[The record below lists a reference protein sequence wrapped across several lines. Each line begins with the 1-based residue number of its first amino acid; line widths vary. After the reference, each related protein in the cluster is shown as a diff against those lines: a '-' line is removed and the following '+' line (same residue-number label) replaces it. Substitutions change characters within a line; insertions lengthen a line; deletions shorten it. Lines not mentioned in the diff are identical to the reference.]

1 MEQKELPAFLQA
13 NVELFKDFP
22 QDKLMQLIDGS
33 KMTTF
38 EGNEAVLEFGEEG
51 RFMGVLLS
59 GQAEAAVTDNTG
71 RKVRLSI
78 LEAGSI
84 FGEMSLMTGNQ
95 TIASIIGITRCE
107 ALLIPQQLF
116 STILI
121 THQPAIR
128 YLSRIITQRA
138 TQGTNMQ
145 NLAAEALRKSDD
157 PYGFKLSTE
166 QPVKILIVNC
176 GSSSL
181 KYALFDTAD
190 ETRIVRGSI
199 ERIGSDAARHS
210 CRVSGREIPVAAP
223 KGGQGHREAF
233 AAMANALKMKE
244 VGGDHGVGDI
254 AAIGHRVVHGGD
266 RLSTPVLITKDII
279 AAIEDAA
286 TLAPLHNPVNLV
298 GIREAQLLFPQVPHV
313 AVFDTG
319 FHHTMPPYAYMYGLP
334 YEYYKEKKIRRY
346 GFHGTS
352 HLYVSLRAAEYL
364 KQSFSSL
371 EIISCHLG
379 NGASLCAV
387 DHGRSVDTSMGFTPT
402 QGLLMG
408 TRSGDLDPGIL
419 IHLMRTEHMDA
430 DAMERL
436 INNESGFK
444 GMSGLTNDMREI
456 EKASQQGNHR
466 ALLAFKTFCYQIRKY
481 IGAYVAAMQGLDVVI
496 FTGGIGQGSTGV
508 RSLACQG
515 LGYMGIEID
524 EKKNLSI
531 DGSSGIHDISAEGAR
546 VRVLVIPTDEERM
559 IARETIRTVS
569 SEYIADI
576 IKTQKNTPVPI
587 EISAHHVHL
596 SLEHVEALFGKGHS
610 LTPEHELSQPGQY
623 ACKETV
629 NLVGPKGRVERV
641 RVLGPARKETQ
652 VEIAMT
658 EQFKLGIHPPIR
670 ESGDIEN
677 TPGITIEGAAG
688 TVSIPKGVICALRHI
703 HMSAEDALK
712 FGLRD
717 KFKVRVRVEGER
729 ELIFGDVLIR
739 VNPQFKLAM
748 HIDTDEGN
756 AANLKTG
763 AIGHIEAVQTRD

>member
-1 MEQKELPAFLQA
+1 MGPQDLVAFLQK
-13 NVELFKDFP
+13 NVELFRDFP
-22 QDKLMQLIDGS
+22 PDRLAQLIDGS
-33 KMTTF
+33 RMTSF
-38 EGNEAVLEFGEEG
+38 EGNEAILKFGEEG
-51 RFMGVLLS
+51 RFLGVLLS

-78 LEAGSI
+78 LESGSI

-128 YLSRIITQRA
+128 YLSRTITQRT
-138 TQGTNMQ
+138 TQWSTLH
-145 NLAAEALRKSDD
+145 NLAAEALQKSDD
-157 PYGFKLSTE
+157 PYGLKLSTE
-166 QPVKILIVNC
+166 SPAKILIVNC

-190 ETRIVRGSI
+190 ESRIVRGSI
-199 ERIGSDAARHS
+199 ERIGTENIKHT
-210 CRVSGREIPVAAP
+210 CKVAGKDIEVP
-223 KGGQGHREAF
+223 QPDGLGHRESF
-233 AAMANALKMKE
+233 QAMAKAMRIKE
-244 VGGDHGVGDI
+244 IGGEHGGQDI
-254 AAIGHRVVHGGD
+254 AAVGHRVVHGGD
-266 RLSTPVLITKDII
+266 KLNTPVLITNEVIN
-279 AAIEDAA
+279 AIEDAA
-286 TLAPLHNPVNLV
+286 SLAPLHNRINLV
-298 GIREAQLLFPQVPHV
+298 GIREAKSLFPQVPHV

-319 FHHTMPPYAYMYGLP
+319 FHHTLPSYAYMYGLP
-334 YEYYKEKKIRRY
+334 YEFYKQKKIRRY

-352 HLYVSLRAAEYL
+352 HLYVSLRASEFL
-364 KQSFSSL
+364 KRPFNGL
-371 EIISCHLG
+371 NIISCHLG

-387 DHGRSVDTSMGFTPT
+387 DHARSVDTSMGFTPT

-419 IHLMRTEHMDA
+419 IHLMRTEKMGPD
-430 DAMERL
+430 DLERL

-444 GMSGLTNDMREI
+444 GMSGLTNDMREL
-456 EKASQQGNHR
+456 EKASQQGHHR
-466 ALLAFKTFCYQIRKY
+466 ALLAYKTFCYQIRKY

-496 FTGGIGQGSTGV
+496 FTGGIGQGSPGV
-508 RSLACQG
+508 RGLSCQG

-524 EKKNLSI
+524 EKKNI
-531 DGSSGIHDISAEGAR
+531 GADGFSGIHDISAENAR

-569 SEYIADI
+569 SVYIADI

-596 SLEHVEALFGKGHS
+596 SKEHIEALFGAGHA
-610 LTPEHELSQPGQY
+610 LTPEHELSQPGQF

-629 NLVGPKGRVERV
+629 NLIGPKGRVERV

-677 TPGITIEGAAG
+677 TPGINIEGSAG
-688 TVSIPKGVICALRHI
+688 TINISKGVICALRHI

-756 AANLKTG
+756 AANIKTG
-763 AIGHIEAVQTRD
+763 AIGHIEAIQTRD

>member
-1 MEQKELPAFLQA
+1 MGPQELIAFLLK
-13 NVELFKDFP
+13 NVELFRDFP
-22 QDKLMQLIDGS
+22 ADRLAQLIDGS
-33 KMTTF
+33 RVTTF
-38 EGNEAVLEFGEEG
+38 EGNEAVLKFGEEG
-51 RFMGVLLS
+51 RFLGVLIS
-59 GQAEAAVTDNTG
+59 GQAEAEVTDNTG
-71 RKVRLSI
+71 RKVRNAL
-78 LEAGSI
+78 LNPGSI

-116 STILI
+116 STVLI

-128 YLSRIITQRA
+128 YLSRMITQRTAEWA
-138 TQGTNMQ
+138 TLHS
-145 NLAAEALRKSDD
+145 LAAEALQKSDD
-157 PYGFKLSTE
+157 PYGLKLSTE
-166 QPVKILIVNC
+166 SPAKILIVNC

-190 ETRIVRGSI
+190 ETRVVRGSV
-199 ERIGSDAARHS
+199 ERIGSSAVQHS
-210 CRVSGREIPVAAP
+210 CRVSGSEISVAAP
-223 KGGQGHREAF
+223 AGQGHREAF
-233 AAMANALKMKE
+233 TAMVKALQMKE
-244 VGGDHGVGDI
+244 VGGISGAGDI
-254 AAIGHRVVHGGD
+254 TAVGHRVVHGGD
-266 RLSTPVLITKDII
+266 RLSTPVVITDDVI
-279 AAIEDAA
+279 AAIEEAA
-286 TLAPLHNPVNLV
+286 LLAPLLNPVNLL
-298 GIREAQLLFPQVPHV
+298 GIREARALFPPEVPHV

-319 FHHTMPPYAYMYGLP
+319 FHHTLPPYAYMYGLP
-334 YEYYKEKKIRRY
+334 YEFYKLKKIRRY

-352 HLYVSLRAAEYL
+352 HLYVSLKAAEFL
-364 KQSFSSL
+364 KRPFNAL
-371 EIISCHLG
+371 NIISCHLG

-387 DHGRSVDTSMGFTPT
+387 DHARSVDTSMGFTPT

-419 IHLMRTEHMDA
+419 IHLMRTEKMGA
-430 DAMERL
+430 DDLERL
-436 INNESGFK
+436 INSESGFK

-466 ALLAFKTFCYQIRKY
+466 ALLAYKTFCYQIRKY

-496 FTGGIGQGSTGV
+496 FTGGIGQGSAGV

-524 EKKNLSI
+524 EKKNLGA
-531 DGSSGIHDISAEGAR
+531 DGFSGIHDISAEGTR

-596 SLEHVEALFGKGHS
+596 STDHIEALFGPGHT
-610 LTPEHELSQPGQY
+610 LTPEHELSQPGQF

-677 TPGITIEGAAG
+677 TPGIIIEGTAG
-688 TVSIPKGVICALRHI
+688 TVTIGKGVICALRHI

-739 VNPQFKLAM
+739 VNPQFRLAM

-756 AANLKTG
+756 AANIKTG
-763 AIGHIEAVQTRD
+763 AIGHIEAIQTRD

>member
-1 MEQKELPAFLQA
+1 VESPELIAFLQN

-22 QDKLMQLIDGS
+22 QDRMLQLIEGS
-33 KMTTF
+33 RLTTF
-38 EGNEAVLEFGEEG
+38 EGNEAVLKFGEEG
-51 RFMGVLLS
+51 RILGILLS

-71 RKVRLSI
+71 RKVRLSL
-78 LEAGSI
+78 LEKGSI

-121 THQPAIR
+121 TYQPAIR
-128 YLSRIITQRA
+128 YLSRMITKR
-138 TQGTNMQ
+138 TTEWSTLH
-145 NLAAEALRKSDD
+145 NLAAEALQKSDD
-157 PYGFKLSTE
+157 PYGLKLSTE
-166 QPVKILIVNC
+166 SPVKILIINC

-190 ETRIVRGSI
+190 ESKVVRGSV
-199 ERIGSDAARHS
+199 ERIGSENIKHT
-210 CRVSGREIPVAAP
+210 CRVAGKDITVPQP
-223 KGGQGHREAF
+223 DGLGHRESF
-233 AAMANALKMKE
+233 QAMAKALRIKE
-244 VGGDHGVGDI
+244 IGGDHGAQDI
-254 AAIGHRVVHGGD
+254 AAVGHRVVHGGD
-266 RLSTPVLITKDII
+266 KLNTPVIITKEVID
-279 AAIEDAA
+279 AIEDAA
-286 TLAPLHNPVNLV
+286 SLAPLHNRINLV
-298 GIREAQLLFPQVPHV
+298 GIREARSLFPHIPHV

-319 FHHTMPPYAYMYGLP
+319 FHHTLPSYAYMYGLP
-334 YEYYKEKKIRRY
+334 YEFYKQKKIRRY

-352 HLYVSLRAAEYL
+352 HLYVSLRASEFL
-364 KQSFSSL
+364 KRPFNGL
-371 EIISCHLG
+371 NIISCHLG

-419 IHLMRTEHMDA
+419 IHLMRTEKMGPDEL
-430 DAMERL
+430 ERL

-444 GMSGLTNDMREI
+444 GLSGLTNDMREL
-456 EKASQQGNHR
+456 EKASQQGHHR
-466 ALLAFKTFCYQIRKY
+466 ALLAYKTFCYQVRKY

-496 FTGGIGQGSTGV
+496 FTGGIGQGSPGV

-524 EKKNLSI
+524 EKKNQGI
-531 DGSSGIHDISAEGAR
+531 DGFAGIHDISVEGSR
-546 VRVLVIPTDEERM
+546 VRVLVVPTDEERM
-559 IARETIRTVS
+559 IARETIRSMS

-576 IKTQKNTPVPI
+576 LSTQKNTPVPI
-587 EISAHHVHL
+587 EVSAHHVHL
-596 SLEHVEALFGKGHS
+596 AAEHVEALFGPGHT

-629 NLVGPKGRVERV
+629 NLIGPKGRVERV

-677 TPGITIEGAAG
+677 TPGITIEGTAG
-688 TVSIPKGVICALRHI
+688 TITLPKGVICALRHI

-717 KFKVRVRVEGER
+717 KYKVRVRVEGER

-756 AANLKTG
+756 AANIKTG
-763 AIGHIEAVQTRD
+763 AIGHIDAIQTRD